1 MTHPLLRGVES
12 DASLAILAYL
22 HPVDVLRARGVSRQ
36 SVFYEVGADCLWWR
50 TALERDFYVQDDS
63 LRPKDHPPGAVPRV
77 TYAAWHRAAR
87 ELRLDPA
94 GRAQRVPWRCVDLW
108 RRMRLWASAN
118 APWLVRTLRL
128 GEMRHAAP
136 WDAVC
141 RELTTCGHSAQLV
154 RGFWLVCNGQNTF
167 RKHLACRARE
177 GQAYSGLFGGY
188 SAYDHTVMLHF
199 LPIDQVRLATL
210 KMRRSLPRLQE
221 THPNCLVFA
230 SSAHGSKSMLVDVQ
244 DGMVYCTQGA
254 RHRWCLKPC
263 VPATGE
269 RGEPFMRWVET
280 LIDQLEQGVCQVA
293 PIRPEQGVS
302 TIGVNLFP
310 QRGPLCSTV
319 VTRGVEVQ
327 GSAVWIL
334 EKATRGWIYS
344 IRFRL
349 VGSAEERG
357 FETCQLHRRHWI
369 LQEDGQEPRSVEGE
383 GVVGLFPIMN
393 DDGWLANEVSDPH
406 GDYGQ
411 AGQQPAPF
419 VYQSCSG
426 QFPGGG
432 QGTFGG
438 EVTFVPGTMNAP
450 CGEPFRVRVGPFP
463 LTIPEVVI

>member
-1 MTHPLLRGVES
+1 MG
-12 DASLAILAYL
+12 
-22 HPVDVLRARGVSRQ
+22 
-36 SVFYEVGADCLWWR
+36 YEVGADCLWWR

-141 RELTTCGHSAQLV
+141 RE
-154 RGFWLVCNGQNTF
+154 
-167 RKHLACRARE
+167 
-177 GQAYSGLFGGY
+177 
-188 SAYDHTVMLHF
+188 
-199 LPIDQVRLATL
+199 
-210 KMRRSLPRLQE
+210 
-221 THPNCLVFA
+221 
-230 SSAHGSKSMLVDVQ
+230 
-244 DGMVYCTQGA
+244 
-254 RHRWCLKPC
+254 
-263 VPATGE
+263 
-269 RGEPFMRWVET
+269 
-280 LIDQLEQGVCQVA
+280 
-293 PIRPEQGVS
+293 
-302 TIGVNLFP
+302 
-310 QRGPLCSTV
+310 
-319 VTRGVEVQ
+319 
-327 GSAVWIL
+327 
-334 EKATRGWIYS
+334 
-344 IRFRL
+344 
-349 VGSAEERG
+349 
-357 FETCQLHRRHWI
+357 
-369 LQEDGQEPRSVEGE
+369 GE